1 MLAVAGHD
9 PSGAAGV
16 QADIETIAAMGC
28 GCATLITALTVQN
41 TARFVAFAPQSATAL
56 REQAAVLLEDVV
68 VGAVKIG
75 MVGTVAIAT
84 ELAQLVQQ
92 LGPLPVVLDPVL
104 QSSTAGALVAPQCE
118 PRLLDILASQV
129 TVLTPNQDEA
139 LTLTQAATVDD
150 AAELLLQQG
159 CTNVLVTGLASGVAE
174 QLHVSR
180 LYRHTGAPLEFR
192 VPRLEGVWHG
202 SGCTLSAALTAGL
215 AQGHSVPRATRIAVN
230 YTWECL
236 GNARQHGRGQL
247 HPRRS
252 GRAVAA
258 PRLRPG
264 LYAIADADTLPDA
277 RLIECT
283 EQVLRGGAV
292 AVQYRNKQGAH
303 PARHHV
309 ARALQRLCRHYGAC
323 FIINDDPVLAREL
336 GADGVHLGQHDAD
349 PVVVREWLGADA
361 LIGVSCYDDLQR
373 ACAAETRPCRL
384 RRLWQLLCI
393 ADPTGCGAATTQSVA
408 QGKTGT
414 RRADCRHRRCDR
426 EQCPGITYGRRRSGG
441 IGTRPVSARY
451 PGAACPRI
459 QPPVCR
465 APPGGAEP
473 WIASLRW
480 HLVLW

>member
-56 REQAAVLLEDVV
+56 REQAAVLLEDVT

-84 ELAQLVQQ
+84 ELAQLVQR

-104 QSSTAGALVAPQCE
+104 QSSTAGALVAPECE
-118 PRLLDILASQV
+118 HRLLEILASQV

-139 LTLTQAATVDD
+139 LTLTRAATVDG

-159 CTNVLVTGLASGVAE
+159 CTNVLVTGLASGAAE

-192 VPRLEGVWHG
+192 VPRLEGAWHG

-247 HPRRS
+247 HPQRS
-252 GRAVAA
+252 GRAVPA

-264 LYAIADADTLPDA
+264 LYAIADADTLPAA

-303 PARHHV
+303 PARHRV

-361 LIGVSCYDDLQR
+361 LIGVSCYDNLQR
-373 ACAAETRPCRL
+373 ACAAECAHADYVAFGSFFASLTRPDAVRPPLSLLHRAKQVLGVPIVAIGGVTASNARELIEGGADLVASVRDLYLHATPELRARAYSRL
-384 RRLWQLLCI
+384 F
-393 ADPTGCGAATTQSVA
+393 A
-408 QGKTGT
+408 K
-414 RRADCRHRRCDR
+414 
-426 EQCPGITYGRRRSGG
+426 
-441 IGTRPVSARY
+441 
-451 PGAACPRI
+451 ACPAT
-459 QPPVCR
+459 PSH
-465 APPGGAEP
+465 G
-473 WIASLRW
+473 
-480 HLVLW
+480 